1 MPVDRQVLIRYR
13 VLNRCFRNAHREF
26 DINALL
32 DAVNRELEKHDCQP
46 ISERTLRADIQR
58 LQEPPYHIELDESLK
73 SGKRRLYRYA
83 DVSFSLPM
91 VTLDDEEK
99 EMLKK
104 TIAMLSQYDDIPQ
117 YQWMLTLLSQI
128 ENGNGWE
135 SGKRFVEFQNN
146 ADLVGIGHFQVLLGA
161 IINKQPLSI
170 SYKPFGKPERSMNI
184 HPYYLKQYN
193 DRWFLVAQTE
203 GFDDLSVLAIDRID
217 SIKTLH
223 IPFIESNV
231 DMEDY
236 FGDSVGVTVFP
247 DRPIEEIRL
256 RVDAKRYP
264 YIATKPIHPSQTI
277 IQDKTKD
284 GSKVFSVRV
293 EPNWEFFSLMLGFG
307 PGVRILSPKSVVREM
322 RRKTKEA
329 ALLYDAPF
337 PEPSDTK
344 GEASS
349 QTKPSQG

>member
-32 DAVNRELEKHDCQP
+32 DAVNRELEKRDCQP

-58 LQEPPYHIELDESLK
+58 LQEPPYNIELDESLK
-73 SGKRRLYRYA
+73 SGKRRLYRYS

-104 TIAMLSQYDDIPQ
+104 TIGMLSQYDDIPQ

-135 SGKRFVEFQNN
+135 GGKRFVEFQNN
-146 ADLVGIGHFQVLLGA
+146 ADLVGIGHFQALLGA
-161 IINKQPLSI
+161 IINKQPLTI

-236 FGDSVGVTVFP
+236 FWDSVGVTVFP
-247 DRPIEEIRL
+247 DRPIEEVRL

-264 YIATKPIHPSQTI
+264 YMATKPIHWSQTEL
-277 IQDKTKD
+277 KD
-284 GSKVFSVRV
+284 EATEEYKVVR
-293 EPNWEFFSLMLGFG
+293 LK
-307 PGVRILSPKSVVREM
+307 VRINNELESAILSFGDDVEVLAPESLRLKIGEKIERLVRKYKYEE
-322 RRKTKEA
+322 K
-329 ALLYDAPF
+329 LQ
-337 PEPSDTK
+337 S
-344 GEASS
+344 
-349 QTKPSQG
+349 

>member
-13 VLNRCFRNAHREF
+13 VLNRCFRNAHREY
-26 DINALL
+26 DITALL

-58 LQEPPYHIELDESLK
+58 LQEPPYNIELDESLK
-73 SGKRRLYRYA
+73 SGKRRLYRYS

-104 TIAMLSQYDDIPQ
+104 TIGMLSQYDDIPQ

-135 SGKRFVEFQNN
+135 GDKRFVEFQNN
-146 ADLVGIGHFQVLLGA
+146 ADLVGIGHFQALLGA
-161 IINKQPLSI
+161 IINKQPLTI
-170 SYKPFGKPERSMNI
+170 LYKPFGKPERSMNI

-193 DRWFLVAQTE
+193 DRWFLVAQTK
-203 GFDDLSVLAIDRID
+203 GFEDLSVLAIDRID

-231 DMEDY
+231 GMEDY

-247 DRPIEEIRL
+247 DRPIEEVRL
-256 RVDAKRYP
+256 RVNAKRYP
-264 YIATKPIHPSQTI
+264 YVATKPIHWSQAEL
-277 IQDKTKD
+277 KD
-284 GSKVFSVRV
+284 EATEEYKVIR
-293 EPNWEFFSLMLGFG
+293 LK
-307 PGVRILSPKSVVREM
+307 VRINNELESAILSFGDDVEVLAPESLRLKIAGKIERLARKYNYEEKS
-322 RRKTKEA
+322 
-329 ALLYDAPF
+329 
-337 PEPSDTK
+337 
-344 GEASS
+344 
-349 QTKPSQG
+349 Q

>member
-13 VLNRCFRNAHREF
+13 VLNRCLRNAHREF

-58 LQEPPYHIELDESLK
+58 LQEPPYNIELDESLK

-104 TIAMLSQYDDIPQ
+104 TIGMLSQYDDIPQ

-135 SGKRFVEFQNN
+135 GDKRFVEFQNN
-146 ADLVGIGHFQVLLGA
+146 ADLVGIGHFQALLGA

-247 DRPIEEIRL
+247 DRPIEEVML

-264 YIATKPIHPSQTI
+264 YMATKPIHWSQTELK
-277 IQDKTKD
+277 DKATEEY
-284 GSKVFSVRV
+284 KVVR
-293 EPNWEFFSLMLGFG
+293 LK
-307 PGVRILSPKSVVREM
+307 VRINNELESAILSFGDDVEV
-322 RRKTKEA
+322 
-329 ALLYDAPF
+329 LAP
-337 PEPSDTK
+337 ENLRLK
-344 GEASS
+344 IGEKIERLAKKYKYEEKLQS
-349 QTKPSQG
+349 

>member
-13 VLNRCFRNAHREF
+13 VLNRCFRNAHREY
-26 DINALL
+26 DIAALL

-58 LQEPPYHIELDESLK
+58 LQEPPYNIELDESLK
-73 SGKRRLYRYA
+73 SGKRRLYRYS

-91 VTLDDEEK
+91 VTLDNEEK

-104 TIAMLSQYDDIPQ
+104 TIGLLSQYDDIPQ

-135 SGKRFVEFQNN
+135 GDKRFVEFQNN
-146 ADLVGIGHFQVLLGA
+146 ADLVGIGHFQALLGA

-170 SYKPFGKPERSMNI
+170 SYKPFGKTERSMNI

-247 DRPIEEIRL
+247 DRPIEEVRL
-256 RVDAKRYP
+256 RVNAKRYP
-264 YIATKPIHPSQTI
+264 YVATKPIHWSQTEL
-277 IQDKTKD
+277 KD
-284 GSKVFSVRV
+284 EATEDYKVIR
-293 EPNWEFFSLMLGFG
+293 LK
-307 PGVRILSPKSVVREM
+307 VRINNELETMILSYGDDVEVLAPESLRLKIAGKIERLA
-322 RRKTKEA
+322 RKYKDKECK
-329 ALLYDAPF
+329 
-337 PEPSDTK
+337 TI
-344 GEASS
+344 
-349 QTKPSQG
+349 QTE

>member
-32 DAVNRELEKHDCQP
+32 DAVNRELEKRDCQP

-58 LQEPPYHIELDESLK
+58 LQETPYNIEFNESLK

-104 TIAMLSQYDDIPQ
+104 TIGMLSQYDDIPQ

-135 SGKRFVEFQNN
+135 GDKRFVEFQNN
-146 ADLVGIGHFQVLLGA
+146 ADLVGIGHFQALLGA

-170 SYKPFGKPERSMNI
+170 SYKPFGKTERSMNI

-203 GFDDLSVLAIDRID
+203 GFNDLSVLAIDRID
-217 SIKTLH
+217 SIKTLR
-223 IPFIESNV
+223 IPFIESEV

-236 FGDSVGVTVFP
+236 YENSVGVTVFP
-247 DRPIEEIRL
+247 DRPIEEIML
-256 RVDAKRYP
+256 RVNAKRYP
-264 YIATKPIHPSQTI
+264 YIATKPIHWSQTELK
-277 IQDKTKD
+277 DKATEEY
-284 GSKVFSVRV
+284 KVVR
-293 EPNWEFFSLMLGFG
+293 LK
-307 PGVRILSPKSVVREM
+307 VRINNELESAILSFGDDVEV
-322 RRKTKEA
+322 
-329 ALLYDAPF
+329 LAP
-337 PEPSDTK
+337 ENLRLK
-344 GEASS
+344 IGEKIERLAKKYKYEEKLQS
-349 QTKPSQG
+349 

>member
-32 DAVNRELEKHDCQP
+32 DAVNRELEKRDCQP

-58 LQEPPYHIELDESLK
+58 LQETPYNIELDESLK

-104 TIAMLSQYDDIPQ
+104 TIGMLSQYDDIPQ

-128 ENGNGWE
+128 ENDNGWE
-135 SGKRFVEFQNN
+135 GDKRFVEFQNN
-146 ADLVGIGHFQVLLGA
+146 ADLVGIGHFQALLGA
-161 IINKQPLSI
+161 IINKQPLTI

-217 SIKTLH
+217 FIKTLH
-223 IPFIESNV
+223 IPFIKSNV

-247 DRPIEEIRL
+247 DRPIEEVRL
-256 RVDAKRYP
+256 RVNAKRYP
-264 YIATKPIHPSQTI
+264 YLATKPIHWSQTEL
-277 IQDKTKD
+277 KD
-284 GSKVFSVRV
+284 EATEEYKVVRLKIRINN
-293 EPNWEFFSLMLGFG
+293 ELESA
-307 PGVRILSPKSVVREM
+307 ILSFGDDVEVLAPESLRLKIGEKIERLARKYNYEEKS
-322 RRKTKEA
+322 
-329 ALLYDAPF
+329 
-337 PEPSDTK
+337 
-344 GEASS
+344 
-349 QTKPSQG
+349 Q

>member
-13 VLNRCFRNAHREF
+13 VLNRCFRNAHREY
-26 DINALL
+26 DIAALL

-46 ISERTLRADIQR
+46 ISERTLRSDIQR
-58 LQEPPYHIELDESLK
+58 LQEPPYNIELDKSLK
-73 SGKRRLYRYA
+73 SGKRRLYRYS

-104 TIAMLSQYDDIPQ
+104 TIGMLSQYDDIPQ

-135 SGKRFVEFQNN
+135 GDKRFVEFQNN
-146 ADLVGIGHFQVLLGA
+146 ADLVGIGHFQALLGA
-161 IINKQPLSI
+161 IINKQPLTI
-170 SYKPFGKPERSMNI
+170 SYKPFGKPELGMNI

-203 GFDDLSVLAIDRID
+203 GFEDLSVLAIDRID

-247 DRPIEEIRL
+247 DRPIEEVRL
-256 RVDAKRYP
+256 RVDAKPYP
-264 YIATKPIHPSQTI
+264 YMATKPIHWSQTEL
-277 IQDKTKD
+277 KD
-284 GSKVFSVRV
+284 EATEEYKVVRLKLRINN
-293 EPNWEFFSLMLGFG
+293 ELESA
-307 PGVRILSPKSVVREM
+307 ILSFGDDVEVLAPESLRLKIGEKIERLA
-322 RRKTKEA
+322 RKYKDKECK
-329 ALLYDAPF
+329 
-337 PEPSDTK
+337 TI
-344 GEASS
+344 
-349 QTKPSQG
+349 

>member
-32 DAVNRELEKHDCQP
+32 DAVNRELEKRDCQP

-58 LQEPPYHIELDESLK
+58 LQETPYNIELDESLK

-104 TIAMLSQYDDIPQ
+104 TIGMLSQYDDIPQ

-135 SGKRFVEFQNN
+135 GDKRFVEFQNN

-203 GFDDLSVLAIDRID
+203 GFEDLSVLAIDRID

-256 RVDAKRYP
+256 RVNAKRYP
-264 YIATKPIHPSQTI
+264 YMATKPIHWSQTEL
-277 IQDKTKD
+277 KD
-284 GSKVFSVRV
+284 EATEEYKVIR
-293 EPNWEFFSLMLGFG
+293 LK
-307 PGVRILSPKSVVREM
+307 VRINNELESAILSFGDDVEVLAPESLRLKIGEKIERLG
-322 RRKTKEA
+322 RKYKYEEK
-329 ALLYDAPF
+329 LQ
-337 PEPSDTK
+337 S
-344 GEASS
+344 
-349 QTKPSQG
+349 

>member
-13 VLNRCFRNAHREF
+13 VLNRCFRNAHREY
-26 DINALL
+26 DIAALL
-32 DAVNRELEKHDCQP
+32 DSVNRELEKYDCQP
-46 ISERTLRADIQR
+46 ISERTLRVDIQR

-73 SGKRRLYRYA
+73 SGKRRLYRYS

-104 TIAMLSQYDDIPQ
+104 TIGMLSQYDDIPQ

-135 SGKRFVEFQNN
+135 GGKRFVEFQNN
-146 ADLVGIGHFQVLLGA
+146 ADLVGIGHFQALLGA
-161 IINKQPLSI
+161 IINNQPLTI

-247 DRPIEEIRL
+247 DRPIEEVRL

-264 YIATKPIHPSQTI
+264 YMATKPIHWSQTEL
-277 IQDKTKD
+277 KD
-284 GSKVFSVRV
+284 EATEEYKVVRL
-293 EPNWEFFSLMLGFG
+293 N
-307 PGVRILSPKSVVREM
+307 VRINNELESAILSFGDDVEV
-322 RRKTKEA
+322 
-329 ALLYDAPF
+329 LAP
-337 PEPSDTK
+337 ESLRLK
-344 GEASS
+344 IGENIERLAKKYKYEEKLQS
-349 QTKPSQG
+349 

>member
-32 DAVNRELEKHDCQP
+32 DAVNRELEKRDCQP

-58 LQEPPYHIELDESLK
+58 LQETPYNIEFNESLK

-104 TIAMLSQYDDIPQ
+104 TIGMLSQYDDIPQ

-135 SGKRFVEFQNN
+135 GDKRFVEFQNN
-146 ADLVGIGHFQVLLGA
+146 ADLVGIGHFQALLGA

-170 SYKPFGKPERSMNI
+170 SYKPFGKTERSMNI

-203 GFDDLSVLAIDRID
+203 GFNDLSVLAIDRID
-217 SIKTLH
+217 SIKTLR
-223 IPFIESNV
+223 IQFIESEV

-236 FGDSVGVTVFP
+236 FENSVGVTVFP
-247 DRPIEEIRL
+247 DRPIEEIML
-256 RVDAKRYP
+256 RVNAKRYP
-264 YIATKPIHPSQTI
+264 YIATKPIHWSQTELK
-277 IQDKTKD
+277 DKATEEY
-284 GSKVFSVRV
+284 KVVR
-293 EPNWEFFSLMLGFG
+293 LK
-307 PGVRILSPKSVVREM
+307 VRINNELESAILSFGDDVEV
-322 RRKTKEA
+322 
-329 ALLYDAPF
+329 LAP
-337 PEPSDTK
+337 ESLRLK
-344 GEASS
+344 IGEKIERLAKKYKYEEKLQS
-349 QTKPSQG
+349 

>member
-13 VLNRCFRNAHREF
+13 VLNRCLRNAHREF

-58 LQEPPYHIELDESLK
+58 LQEPPYNIELDESLK

-104 TIAMLSQYDDIPQ
+104 TIGMLSQYDDIPQ

-135 SGKRFVEFQNN
+135 GDKRFVEFQNN
-146 ADLVGIGHFQVLLGA
+146 ADLVGIGHFQALLGA

-236 FGDSVGVTVFP
+236 LGDSVGVTVFP
-247 DRPIEEIRL
+247 DRPIEEVML
-256 RVDAKRYP
+256 RVAAKRYP
-264 YIATKPIHPSQTI
+264 YMATKPIHWSQTELK
-277 IQDKTKD
+277 DKATEEY
-284 GSKVFSVRV
+284 KVVR
-293 EPNWEFFSLMLGFG
+293 LK
-307 PGVRILSPKSVVREM
+307 VRINNELESAILSFGDDVEV
-322 RRKTKEA
+322 
-329 ALLYDAPF
+329 LAP
-337 PEPSDTK
+337 ENLRLK
-344 GEASS
+344 IGEKIERLAKKYKYEEKLQS
-349 QTKPSQG
+349 

>member
-32 DAVNRELEKHDCQP
+32 DAVNHELEKHDCQAV
-46 ISERTLRADIQR
+46 SERTLRADIQR
-58 LQEPPYHIELDESLK
+58 LQEPPYNIELDESLK
-73 SGKRRLYRYA
+73 SGKRRLYRYS

-104 TIAMLSQYDDIPQ
+104 TIGMLSQYDDIPQ
-117 YQWMLTLLSQI
+117 YQWMLTLLLQI

-135 SGKRFVEFQNN
+135 GDKRFVEFQNN

-217 SIKTLH
+217 SVKTLH

-231 DMEDY
+231 DRIHRE
-236 FGDSVGVTVFP
+236 SGV
-247 DRPIEEIRL
+247 
-256 RVDAKRYP
+256 
-264 YIATKPIHPSQTI
+264 
-277 IQDKTKD
+277 
-284 GSKVFSVRV
+284 
-293 EPNWEFFSLMLGFG
+293 
-307 PGVRILSPKSVVREM
+307 
-322 RRKTKEA
+322 
-329 ALLYDAPF
+329 PF
-337 PEPSDTK
+337 LQC
-344 GEASS
+344 AS
-349 QTKPSQG
+349 GR

>member
-46 ISERTLRADIQR
+46 VSERTLRGDIQR
-58 LQEPPYHIELDESLK
+58 LQESPYYIELDESLK

-91 VTLDDEEK
+91 VTLDDEDK
-99 EMLKK
+99 ELLKK
-104 TIAMLSQYDDIPQ
+104 TIGMLSQYDDIPQ

-135 SGKRFVEFQNN
+135 GDKRFVEFQNN
-146 ADLVGIGHFQVLLGA
+146 ADLVGIGHFQALLGA
-161 IINKQPLSI
+161 IINKQPLCI

-203 GFDDLSVLAIDRID
+203 GFEDLSVLAIDRID

-236 FGDSVGVTVFP
+236 FVDSVGVTVFL
-247 DRPIEEIRL
+247 DRPIEEVRL
-256 RVDAKRYP
+256 RVNANRYP
-264 YIATKPIHPSQTI
+264 YLATKPIHWSQTEL
-277 IQDKTKD
+277 KD
-284 GSKVFSVRV
+284 EATEEYKVVRLKV
-293 EPNWEFFSLMLGFG
+293 RINNELET
-307 PGVRILSPKSVVREM
+307 RILSYGEDIEVLAPECLRLRIAERIERLVRKYKNIE
-322 RRKTKEA
+322 
-329 ALLYDAPF
+329 
-337 PEPSDTK
+337 
-344 GEASS
+344 
-349 QTKPSQG
+349 